1 MKRMILTLILSFVT
15 VFGASAVEIN
25 DDMRSFADNIA
36 KKHGIGSTEVL
47 SLLEKAEYSEKSLEL
62 MDRQFERSTW
72 GIYKKN
78 MITENRTKRGGKF
91 AVDNKAALELAYLQY
106 GVRPEII
113 TAILGVET
121 NYGDFRLTHNAM
133 DVLTTLGFFYPRR
146 ADYFRS
152 ELESLIVYSKQ
163 YGIDIFSVKSSYAG
177 AVGIPQFMPSNI
189 NKYGVDFGGN
199 NMVDLVNSIPDSIGS
214 VANYL
219 AAFGWEKGKP
229 IAVKLRGRG
238 FEKFLNQ
245 GYEPK
250 FTVKQLQRAGII
262 FSLRV
267 RPDEKVSVIKLEG
280 EKGDEYW
287 AIFNNFRVIMRY
299 NNSVNYA
306 LAVTLLGV
314 DINAER
320 RKIERR
326 R

>member
-1 MKRMILTLILSFVT
+1 MKKMILTLIVSFVT
-15 VFGASAVEIN
+15 ALTASAVEIN
-25 DDMRSFADNIA
+25 DDMRLFAENIA
-36 KKHGIGSTEVL
+36 KKHGIDSASVL
-47 SLLEKAEYSEKSLEL
+47 GLLERTTYSERSIEL

-72 GIYKKN
+72 GTYKKS
-78 MITENRTKRGGKF
+78 MVTEARSAKGGKF
-91 AVDNKAALELAYLQY
+91 YLDNKGALEFAFLRY

-121 NYGDFRLTHNAM
+121 NYGDFRLTHNAI

-152 ELESLIVYSKQ
+152 ELESLIVYANT
-163 YGIDIFSVKSSYAG
+163 YGIDPFSIKSSYAG

-199 NMVDLVNSIPDSIGS
+199 NMVDLVSSLPDSIGS

-219 AAFGWEKGKP
+219 ASFGWQKGKP

-245 GYEPK
+245 GYDPK
-250 FTVKQLQRAGII
+250 FTVRELQRAGII
-262 FSLRV
+262 FSLGV
-267 RPDEKVSVIKLEG
+267 KPDEKANVIKLEG
-280 EKGDEYW
+280 EDGDEYW

-299 NNSVNYA
+299 NSSVNYA
-306 LAVTLLGV
+306 LAVTLLSI

-320 RKIERR
+320 KRLERR